1 MKPANPIIAFLA
13 LPLLSLAAS
22 SRETPGFLIKTRIKP
37 VSRMNR
43 PPPPHLDDLCLDGM
57 HASPADDIK
66 QLRKVVFF
74 SNPIHAAY
82 GHLNDTRLEFNWP
95 CET

>member
-43 PPPPHLDDLCLDGM
+43 PPPSHLDDLCLGGM
-57 HASPADDIK
+57 HAGPADDIA
-66 QLRKVVFF
+66 VFF